1 MSSQPD
7 VLNDI
12 PKEKLLSQ
20 NIKRGFNSEIT
31 ERQWELSWEEKKY
44 DKLTFQHSPE
54 NLPNTKQSILSLVT
68 SIFKP
73 L

>member
-31 ERQWELSWEEKKY
+31 ERQ
-44 DKLTFQHSPE
+44 
-54 NLPNTKQSILSLVT
+54 
-68 SIFKP
+68 
-73 L
+73 